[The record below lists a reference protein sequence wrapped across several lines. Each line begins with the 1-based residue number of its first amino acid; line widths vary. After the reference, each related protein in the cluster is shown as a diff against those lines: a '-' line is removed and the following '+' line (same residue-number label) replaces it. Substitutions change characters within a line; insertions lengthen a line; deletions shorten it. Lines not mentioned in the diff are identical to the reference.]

1 MSEFP
6 ISDVVTVN
14 ITRETLFPS
23 REGFGVLLIAGTTDV
38 IDQGERV
45 RFYSSPE
52 AVAAD
57 FSSIDEE
64 QIAATAAFS
73 QNPRPTLIAIGRVLT
88 ADAPG
93 YIKGSGVGTLSAFQA
108 VTDGEFEITIDG
120 VANDISA
127 IDFSSDTS
135 LDQVAATIQAAIRAI
150 ATGGYTLA
158 TCVNEDGRFKI
169 TSGTITDVLPLTIV
183 DPAVGTDI
191 SGSVYVNARMDVAVV
206 IEAHTFVDFTGEL
219 DAIEERNDDWYG
231 LALTRDLQ
239 TNDNYDDASVWAE
252 ARLKLLAAFDDSLIA
267 KDSLSVLD
275 LPFLNKAAGYSR
287 TFTHW
292 NNNGTT
298 YPEVSEIIR
307 ILTVDYNVPNSSI
320 TLKFKQLPGITP
332 ITATPSERIAL
343 LDKNAD
349 IYVTRGGV
357 NHVEEGKVAVGE
369 FIDVIHSVDF
379 MQTQIALQ
387 VFGLLFAT
395 STKIPMTDAGVSQIE
410 DAVRVVLDIAVAAGI
425 IAEDVDEDG
434 NIVPAFVITA
444 PSVLSIPASQRA
456 QRIAPAVTF
465 TARLAGAIHFVTV
478 VGTVTV

>member
-14 ITRETLFPS
+14 ITRETLFPT

-57 FSSIDEE
+57 FSSTDEE
-64 QIAATAAFS
+64 QVAALAAFS

-93 YIKGSGVGTLSAFQA
+93 YVKGGAVGTLSAFQA
-108 VTDGEFEITIDG
+108 VTDGEFEISIDA
-120 VANDISA
+120 VANDITGV
-127 IDFSSDTS
+127 DFSSDNS
-135 LDQVAATIQAAIRAI
+135 IDEVAATIQAAIRAI

-169 TSGTITDVLPLTIV
+169 SSGTITNVLPLTPI
-183 DPAVGTDI
+183 AVPTGTDI
-191 SGSVYVNARMDVAVV
+191 SGTTYLNLQSNVSVV
-206 IEAHTFVDFTGEL
+206 IEAHIFTDFTGEL

-239 TNDNYDDASVWAE
+239 SNANYDAASIWAE

-275 LPFLNKAAGYSR
+275 LPFLNKASGYTR

-292 NNNGTT
+292 NNDGTT
-298 YPEVSEIIR
+298 YPEVSEIVR
-307 ILTVDYNVPNSSI
+307 ILTVDYNIPNSAI
-320 TLKFKQLPGITP
+320 TLKFQQLPGITA
-332 ITATPSERIAL
+332 ITATPSERNAL
-343 LDKNAD
+343 LGKNAE

-395 STKIPMTDAGVSQIE
+395 STKIPMTDSGVAQIE
-410 DAVRVVLDIAVAAGI
+410 DAVKIVLDIATAAGI
-425 IAEDVDEDG
+425 IAEDFDEDG
-434 NIVPAFVITA
+434 NLVPAFVITA
-444 PSVLSIPASQRA
+444 PSVLSIPPSQRA
-456 QRIAPAVTF
+456 QRISPAVSF
-465 TARLAGAIHFVTV
+465 VARLAGAIHFVTV
-478 VGTVTV
+478 SGTVTV